1 MSEFM
6 TLAEV
11 ADRLRVT
18 RKTVY
23 RLLGKRKIPAT
34 LVGNRWRFD
43 RSAIEDWLKSR
54 STEIRAEI
62 LVVDDDEAV
71 RTLFKDT
78 LEDVNHSVVAAQSAV
93 EAVSFVKE
101 RQFDLAFVDL
111 KMPETDGA
119 ELLRQIKAL
128 RPDLP
133 VTIITGYPDSE
144 LMARALE
151 LGPLGVIAKPF
162 TAAEILNAVNNYL
175 RFGLT
180 ANRTPRDAK

>member
-1 MSEFM
+1 LPEFM
-6 TLAEV
+6 TLSEV
-11 ADRLRVT
+11 ADYLRVT

-34 LVGNRWRFD
+34 LVGSRWRFE
-43 RSAIEDWLKSR
+43 RSAIEDWLRSR

-78 LEDVNHSVVAAQSAV
+78 LESVNHGVVGAQSAADAV
-93 EAVSFVKE
+93 ELVKE

-111 KMPETDGA
+111 KMPGTDGA

-133 VTIITGYPDSE
+133 VTIITGYPDSD

-151 LGPLGVIAKPF
+151 HGPLGVMAKPF
-162 TAAEILNAVNNYL
+162 SASEIMTAVNNYI

-180 ANRTPRDAK
+180 ASRVQRETK